1 MGARAKTIKMIL
13 YDGSLEGVTNI
24 SDSAWDSGKM
34 FSAPRESIESL
45 IQKADCKRYGVYLL
59 LSEHQ
64 VYIGQASDL
73 ERRTKQHLKDKDWWT
88 QVILMTTKDDSYN
101 ASDID
106 YLESRLIEHA
116 YEAGTLDSD
125 NKKQGNRQ
133 KVDEFRQVELE
144 QYLDEALFLL
154 ELIGVHVFKKVKKLT
169 SVRVRKTKALPLDT
183 ILKHKNQ
190 VPVLP
195 DRALGPCKFVK
206 EAFINLIQSEYSFT
220 DDQMKIFGTIEG
232 TKQYTKRN
240 LPLFYYLKE
249 GESRATC
256 EKNIRERYWKDEF
269 VIGKY
274 RFLLFSQWYDNPQK
288 GATREDFM
296 QWYGKL

>member
-1 MGARAKTIKMIL
+1 MTARAKTIKMLL
-13 YDGSLEGVTNI
+13 YDGSLEGVTLI
-24 SDSAWDSGKM
+24 TDSAWDSGKM
-34 FSAPRESIESL
+34 LSAPRESIESL
-45 IQKADCKRYGVYLL
+45 IKYADCKRYGVYLL
-59 LSEHQ
+59 LSEQQ

-116 YEAGTLDSD
+116 IDAGTLDSD

-133 KVDEFRQVELE
+133 KVDEFRQAELE

-154 ELIGVHVFKKVKKLT
+154 ELIGVHVFKRIKKLT
-169 SVRVRKTKALPLDT
+169 PERVKKSNTTTKK
-183 ILKHKNQ
+183 LKSKNNYH
-190 VPVLP
+190 VPALP
-195 DRALGPCKFVK
+195 DRSLGPCKFVK
-206 EAFINLIQSEYSFT
+206 EAFTNLIDSDYTFT

-256 EKNIRERYWKDEF
+256 EKSIRERYWKEEF
-269 VIGKY
+269 IIGKY

-288 GATREDFM
+288 GATREDFV
-296 QWYGKL
+296 QWYNSL